1 MKFQINRN
9 LLDSTLQ
16 NVSRGLSNKTPMPIL
31 TGVLLN
37 ATDDKLILTTT
48 NKEISVQVTLQASKD
63 LLIFETGSCVVPGK
77 YFVEIIKKLDGDQV
91 EITLFEE
98 NTIKIISNKSDFTL
112 IAYDRNNFPVPD
124 FTKKGNS
131 FELKNKVFKQII
143 RQTSFACA
151 TTENRIILTSVNFE
165 LKSNQLLVIATDSYR
180 LAKRSLMLE
189 NEAENIK
196 INIPSKSLEELNKIL
211 PENDEIVCITVNPDK
226 ILFEYNNIVF
236 MTRLVEGDYP
246 DTSSLLSGKYDF
258 AVTFNRNSLLSSV
271 GRASLFAESDNLSL
285 IKFNFSSNKENIEIS
300 SNSTE
305 VGRVVEDILPVNKSK
320 DIDFQ
325 IAFSAKYLLDAL
337 KSFDTNEVSIHFTG
351 EIKPAIITNEDDDS
365 LNQLLL
371 PVRSF

>member
-48 NKEISVQVTLQASKD
+48 NKEISVQVTLQTSKD

-91 EITLFEE
+91 EVTLFEE

>member
-91 EITLFEE
+91 EVTLFEE